1 MRFRFTMLCAG
12 ACVAVSASSA
22 SAALLVYEPFDY
34 TPVGAPIVGQTNAS
48 TGGNW
53 NTAGGPNATASNLHQ
68 IAAGNLTSPI
78 AGSPNPGGSGL
89 LQNADNTQLARLDLP
104 ATYYTDTTLYY
115 SVLLNISDLT
125 GLTTAHTNANAN
137 NDIIIGFN
145 NTQGAT
151 GGTTGSSSGR
161 PSTWGGELVIRL
173 GSAPG
178 TYNLATRASAGTSAT
193 PNGVTQWTGDIT
205 ADSATHLI
213 VVRYAQGSDASISTD
228 DSNDLWVDPAPLAYG
243 AAEGSVPGPDT
254 STIGSIN
261 PGSPTVNY
269 AASLIIGAGI
279 ASGATPSQM
288 LIDDVRVGE
297 TWADV
302 TTVPEPAGV
311 ALLGLSALVA
321 AGRQRRRQRA

>member
-1 MRFRFTMLCAG
+1 MLCG
-12 ACVAVSASSA
+12 CACVTMSAASA

-34 TPVGAPIVGQTNAS
+34 APAGAPIVGQTNAS

-78 AGSPNPGGSGL
+78 AASPNPGGSGL

-104 ATYYTDTTLYY
+104 ATYSTDTTLYY

-125 GLTTAHTNANAN
+125 GLTTAHINANAN

-145 NTQGAT
+145 NTQGAS

-178 TYNLATRASAGTSAT
+178 TYNLATRASAGTNST

-205 ADSATHLI
+205 ADSTTHLI
-213 VVRYAQGSDASISTD
+213 VVRYAQGSDATISTD
-228 DSNDLWVDPAPLAYG
+228 DSNDLWVDPSALSFG
-243 AAEGSVPGPDT
+243 AAEDSEPGPDT

-261 PGSPTVNY
+261 PGSPSVNY
-269 AASLIIGAGI
+269 ATSLIIGAGI
-279 ASGATPSQM
+279 ATGATPNQM

-302 TTVPEPAGV
+302 TAVPEPASIGLP
-311 ALLGLSALVA
+311 ALGLLFA
-321 AGRQRRRQRA
+321 ARRRRRQRA